1 MSSAQDTGASAST
14 AGGATGQQYVPRP
27 ADGGYETQYVPVGS
41 SDAGGGSAATM
52 GFTTLGYV

>member
-1 MSSAQDTGASAST
+1 MSSTHDQGARAEAA
-14 AGGATGQQYVPRP
+14 AGGSRQYVPRP